1 MTAATSCT
9 ACGTQAREG
18 ARFCDN
24 CGSPIVPTAES
35 AEYKQV
41 TVLFANVADSME
53 IAAAVG
59 AERSREIMTD
69 LVTNLAAVVQRYG
82 GTVDKFTG
90 QGIRALFGAPVA
102 LEDHAFRAC
111 LAALGIQQKAKQQ
124 ATEIEA
130 TDGVEL
136 TLRVGLNSG
145 QVIAGEIGS
154 GPGGYT
160 AIGAQVGMAQQMA
173 SAAPPGGVMLSES
186 TGRLVEDATV
196 LGEPEMVRITGVNEP
211 VRARRL
217 VGLAAQP
224 RRRGRRESTLVGR
237 EWEMAA
243 LTGMLD
249 RSISGRG
256 CVVTLVGPSGIGK
269 SRIVAEIAAIAEG
282 RGAEVFSTFCQ
293 SHASDIA
300 SFALAPLLRAAFGI
314 EELSGEVARAQV
326 RAQFPG
332 ADPADMVLF
341 DDMLGIR
348 DPSLPMPDIAP
359 DARRRRLTA
368 LINAASLARTTP
380 RVFVIEDAH
389 WIDQVSEALLADFL
403 PVVAQTRSLVVIT
416 YRPEYLGPL
425 SRIAGGQTVALA
437 PLDDAQIAALITE
450 LLGAD
455 PSVEGL
461 TLQIADRA
469 AGNPFFTEEIVR
481 DLADRG
487 VLRGVRGAY
496 VCPGGA
502 AEVSV
507 PATLQAAIAAR
518 IDRLGPQ
525 AKRTLNAAA
534 VIGLRFGADLLAA
547 LVDDPAVTQLLEAEL
562 IDQVAFTPVVEYAF
576 RHPLIHSVAY
586 QSQLTSERADLHRS
600 LAAAIQQ
607 RSSGSL
613 DENAALIAEHLEAA
627 GDLLEAFVWHMR
639 AGAWSTNRD
648 IRAARVSWERAR
660 QVADRLPADEPARAA
675 MRVAPRTLLCGSSWR
690 AGSIVNTGFDELRQ
704 LASAADDKVS
714 LAIGMSGQV
723 TMLLIHGRYREAS
736 QLASEFIGLIESIRD
751 PALTLALL
759 YGAMAAK
766 RFTGE
771 VTEVLRL
778 AQLCIDLADGD
789 AHKGNLI
796 LGSPLAVALTL
807 RGTARCF
814 LGLPGWKADIEQAV
828 AVVRAFDPQMR
839 ALIML
844 YVYGLGI
851 ADGTLMFDAAVLR
864 ETAEMLEIAERS
876 GEDFTL
882 AVARFV
888 RGVALVHHEGAGRAE
903 GFDLLTQAR
912 DAVLRQQLTEP
923 ILPVIDLENAMEKIR
938 TGELGAAIEASRAL
952 VEHEYDSGE
961 IPLRGAA
968 VTVLVES
975 LLARGTDAD
984 LQEAQAAVDRLAA
997 VPTEPGFIVFEVAL
1011 LRLRALLAR
1020 ARGDQGG
1027 YRDFA
1032 DRYRDRATSLGLE
1045 GHLATA
1051 KAMA

>member
-1 MTAATSCT
+1 M
-9 ACGTQAREG
+9 
-18 ARFCDN
+18 
-24 CGSPIVPTAES
+24 
-35 AEYKQV
+35 
-41 TVLFANVADSME
+41 
-53 IAAAVG
+53 
-59 AERSREIMTD
+59 
-69 LVTNLAAVVQRYG
+69 
-82 GTVDKFTG
+82 
-90 QGIRALFGAPVA
+90 
-102 LEDHAFRAC
+102 
-111 LAALGIQQKAKQQ
+111 
-124 ATEIEA
+124 
-130 TDGVEL
+130 
-136 TLRVGLNSG
+136 
-145 QVIAGEIGS
+145 
-154 GPGGYT
+154 
-160 AIGAQVGMAQQMA
+160 
-173 SAAPPGGVMLSES
+173 
-186 TGRLVEDATV
+186 
-196 LGEPEMVRITGVNEP
+196 
-211 VRARRL
+211 
-217 VGLAAQP
+217 
-224 RRRGRRESTLVGR
+224 
-237 EWEMAA
+237 
-243 LTGMLD
+243 
-249 RSISGRG
+249 
-256 CVVTLVGPSGIGK
+256 
-269 SRIVAEIAAIAEG
+269 
-282 RGAEVFSTFCQ
+282 
-293 SHASDIA
+293 
-300 SFALAPLLRAAFGI
+300 
-314 EELSGEVARAQV
+314 
-326 RAQFPG
+326 
-332 ADPADMVLF
+332 
-341 DDMLGIR
+341 
-348 DPSLPMPDIAP
+348 
-359 DARRRRLTA
+359 
-368 LINAASLARTTP
+368 
-380 RVFVIEDAH
+380 
-389 WIDQVSEALLADFL
+389 
-403 PVVAQTRSLVVIT
+403 
-416 YRPEYLGPL
+416 
-425 SRIAGGQTVALA
+425 
-437 PLDDAQIAALITE
+437 
-450 LLGAD
+450 
-455 PSVEGL
+455 
-461 TLQIADRA
+461 
-469 AGNPFFTEEIVR
+469 
-481 DLADRG
+481 
-487 VLRGVRGAY
+487 
-496 VCPGGA
+496 
-502 AEVSV
+502 

-518 IDRLGPQ
+518 IDRLGAR

-547 LVDDPAVTQLLEAEL
+547 LVDDMAVTQLLEAEL

-586 QSQLTSERADLHRS
+586 QSQLTSERAELHRS

-639 AGAWSTNRD
+639 AGASSTNRD
-648 IRAARVSWERAR
+648 IRAARMSWERAR
-660 QVADRLPADEPARAA
+660 QVADRLPADEPARPA

-736 QLASEFIGLIESIRD
+736 QLASEFIGLMESIGD

-771 VTEVLRL
+771 VAEVLRL

-844 YVYGLGI
+844 YAYGLGI
-851 ADGTLMFDAAVLR
+851 ADGTLMFDATVLR

-888 RGVALVHHEGAGRAE
+888 RGVALVHHDGAGRAE
-903 GFDLLTQAR
+903 GFDLLIQAR

-923 ILPVIDLENAMEKIR
+923 ILPVIDLENAMEKTR

-961 IPLRGAA
+961 IALRGAA
-968 VTVLVES
+968 VTALVES

-1032 DRYRDRATSLGLE
+1032 DRYRERATSLGLE
-1045 GHLATA
+1045 GHMATA
-1051 KAMA
+1051 EAMA